1 METWGRRGFAAA
13 VITGGMIGL
22 SGASGEAA
30 PAYWNGEIR
39 PPGRRPL
46 QQPPLSAPG
55 MTRYGPPEPP
65 GEPAATEHRATGS
78 AEQTMITPVRPE
90 QPGRRHDL
98 SAPRHAGPGYGPGG
112 LDSPTT
118 GLADLPGGGPA
129 GAPGALSGLGPAGP
143 APAGGVGPAGMEP
156 SGVGIRGTDGF
167 LAGNLAALPDP
178 PATSSTGTPIG
189 TLAPAEGSL
198 GTSFDSYSAD
208 FGRMESRHARP
219 EPSELFAERP
229 ADRYERTLLAERAAE
244 QYPDAESYR
253 DEPFRDEPFRDEPFR
268 ELAGERYAVRAGG
281 EQGRTMVV
289 PQVGPA
295 GGDYLSQS
303 GGYPAERSVRSPELV
318 GASYPGG
325 AHHAQQP
332 SQPRGQHAQ
341 PDPDASAL
349 GSLDSSG
356 LFGSL
361 SRPPQR

>member
-39 PPGRRPL
+39 PPGRRPP
-46 QQPPLSAPG
+46 QQRPLSAPG
-55 MTRYGPPEPP
+55 VTRYGPPEPP
-65 GEPAATEHRATGS
+65 GEPSATES

-90 QPGRRHDL
+90 QPGRRHDR

-118 GLADLPGGGPA
+118 GLTDLAGGGPA
-129 GAPGALSGLGPAGP
+129 GAPGALGGPGSAGP
-143 APAGGVGPAGMEP
+143 APAGGIGPAGMGP
-156 SGVGIRGTDGF
+156 SGAGIRGTDGF
-167 LAGNLAALPDP
+167 LAGNLAALPEP

-189 TLAPAEGSL
+189 TLGPAEGSL

-208 FGRMESRHARP
+208 FGRVESRHARP
-219 EPSELFAERP
+219 QQSELFAELP

-253 DEPFRDEPFRDEPFR
+253 DEPFR

-281 EQGRTMVV
+281 EQGRTMVA

-295 GGDYLSQS
+295 GGDYLSQP
-303 GGYPAERSVRSPELV
+303 GGYPAEQSVRSPELV
-318 GASYPGG
+318 GANYSAG
-325 AHHAQQP
+325 AHHAPQQP
-332 SQPRGQHAQ
+332 SQSRGQHAQ

>member
-39 PPGRRPL
+39 PPGRRPT
-46 QQPPLSAPG
+46 QHPPLSAPG
-55 MTRYGPPEPP
+55 MTRYGPPESPV
-65 GEPAATEHRATGS
+65 EPAATEYRVTEA
-78 AEQTMITPVRPE
+78 AEQTMITSVRPE
-90 QPGRRHDL
+90 QPGRRHDR

-118 GLADLPGGGPA
+118 GLTDVAGGGPA
-129 GAPGALSGLGPAGP
+129 GVPGTLGGPGSGGP
-143 APAGGVGPAGMEP
+143 APTGGGGPAGMGP

-178 PATSSTGTPIG
+178 PATAPTGTPIG
-189 TLAPAEGSL
+189 ALGSAEGSL
-198 GTSFDSYSAD
+198 GTSFDSYSGD
-208 FGRMESRHARP
+208 FGRAESRHARP
-219 EPSELFAERP
+219 EQPELFAERP
-229 ADRYERTLLAERAAE
+229 ADPYERSLVADRAAE
-244 QYPDAESYR
+244 QYPDTESY
-253 DEPFRDEPFRDEPFR
+253 RDEPFR

-281 EQGRTMVV
+281 GEQARTMV

-295 GGDYLSQS
+295 GGDYLGQP
-303 GGYPAERSVRSPELV
+303 GGYPAEQSVRSPELV

-325 AHHAQQP
+325 AHHAAQQP

-361 SRPPQR
+361 SRPPRR